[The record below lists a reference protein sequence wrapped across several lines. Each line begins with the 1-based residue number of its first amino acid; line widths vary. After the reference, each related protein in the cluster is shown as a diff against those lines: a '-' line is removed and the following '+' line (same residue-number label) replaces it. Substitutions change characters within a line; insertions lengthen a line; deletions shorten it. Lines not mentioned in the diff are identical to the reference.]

1 MCRYFLHGGENV
13 SKRMNF
19 LCSLQAITEIEKTM
33 DAPESASPPAE
44 SSESCEEILFNPNVF
59 TEFKLAG
66 SAEVSL
72 RLCDC
77 LFYCS
82 PGFRGISHD
91 MSSILFPGDNNRRRK
106 CEESQFVSY

>member
-1 MCRYFLHGGENV
+1 MCHYFLHGGENV

-19 LCSLQAITEIEKTM
+19 LCSLQDITEIEKTM
-33 DAPESASPPAE
+33 DAPESAFPPAE

-91 MSSILFPGDNNRRRK
+91 MFSILFPGDSNR
-106 CEESQFVSY
+106 